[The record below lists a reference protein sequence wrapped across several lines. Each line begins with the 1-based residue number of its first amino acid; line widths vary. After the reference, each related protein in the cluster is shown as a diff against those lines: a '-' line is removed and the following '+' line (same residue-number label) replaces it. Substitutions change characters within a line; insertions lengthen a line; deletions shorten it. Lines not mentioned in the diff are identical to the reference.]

1 MHRKVKEVD
10 GGLLKFTTEQL
21 FLHITGA
28 CPYARGLLINHL
40 IQPVRVNAPCSHT
53 SAHEVV
59 GPELERIFDAPSP
72 FAACRHYSVK
82 MAS

>member
-1 MHRKVKEVD
+1 VSLRE
-10 GGLLKFTTEQL
+10 GLDYQPP
-21 FLHITGA
+21 H
-28 CPYARGLLINHL
+28 
-40 IQPVRVNAPCSHT
+40 QPVRVNAPYSHT
-53 SAHEVV
+53 SAHEVL

>member
-28 CPYARGLLINHL
+28 CPYARGLIINPLISRYVSML
-40 IQPVRVNAPCSHT
+40 PVAILVHMKWYALSL
-53 SAHEVV
+53 SASSMLLHPLLHVAITV
-59 GPELERIFDAPSP
+59 
-72 FAACRHYSVK
+72 
-82 MAS
+82 

>member
-40 IQPVRVNAPCSHT
+40 ISRYVSMLPVAILVHMKC
-53 SAHEVV
+53 
-59 GPELERIFDAPSP
+59 
-72 FAACRHYSVK
+72 
-82 MAS
+82 